1 MLLLIIL
8 LGYSRAQS
16 HSMNSIQLRYS
27 FRNKTGSVNR
37 EVCDWEMNIS
47 TRLHEQP
54 ISTQAMISLKPF
66 MDFPFGYVQ
75 ESLGIYMIVT
85 SLLSE
90 MHSYASKYDYK
101 SLLVAEVNSCTWICA
116 MQYHPHISPMLLV
129 DRSEA
134 NAESFRDCCAIRHA
148 DLDTAIKIDVLL
160 LGRPRAI
167 RSAYLGCVKDGGM
180 VFGTEFFSGLDT
192 LKPLGQ
198 AEIFMGLYESFW
210 WYNEPG
216 YNS

>member
-8 LGYSRAQS
+8 LGYSLAQS
-16 HSMNSIQLRYS
+16 NSINSIEIRCS
-27 FRNKTGSVNR
+27 FRKKSFVTR
-37 EVCDWEMNIS
+37 KVCDWEMNIS
-47 TRLHEQP
+47 ARLHEEP
-54 ISTQAMISLKPF
+54 ISTQAIISLKPF
-66 MDFPFGYVQ
+66 MDFAFGYVQ
-75 ESLGIYMIVT
+75 ESLGIYMIMT
-85 SLLSE
+85 SLLNE

-116 MQYHPHISPMLLV
+116 MQYHPHLSPMLLV

-134 NAESFRDCCAIRHA
+134 NAESLRDCCAIPRA
-148 DLDTAIKIDVLL
+148 DVDSPVKIDALL

-180 VFGTEFFSGLDT
+180 VLGSEFFSGLDT
-192 LKPLGQ
+192 LKLVGQ
-198 AEIFMGLYESFW
+198 AEIFIGLYESFW

-216 YNS
+216 YN